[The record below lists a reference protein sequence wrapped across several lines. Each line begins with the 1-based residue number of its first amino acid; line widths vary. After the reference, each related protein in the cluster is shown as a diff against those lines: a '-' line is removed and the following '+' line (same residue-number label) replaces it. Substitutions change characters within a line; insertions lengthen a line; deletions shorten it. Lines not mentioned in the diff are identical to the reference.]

1 MLDNLIGAPLE
12 EYLLRYFPALD
23 VCVLSS
29 PVSALHLP
37 LQNLRISLDRSPKSI
52 YVTHDKKRPF
62 NVYIEESL

>member
-1 MLDNLIGAPLE
+1 MYVFLV
-12 EYLLRYFPALD
+12 ALFQPYT
-23 VCVLSS
+23 S
-29 PVSALHLP
+29 P